1 MLLIC
6 QWFLAFLFYSFAGW
20 AYETVLCSVR
30 ARRFINRG
38 FLSGPICPIY
48 GVGAV
53 TVIWIFSPLHL
64 HPALLFILSA
74 AVDTAIEYVTA
85 VVLEKLFHTK
95 WWDYSHYRFNFQGR
109 ISLLGAV
116 VFGTMSVLLIEYIHP
131 PIERLV
137 RSFPHAA
144 VYICSAIGLMLLITD
159 IVVTVVNIIA
169 LNGKLQEIQQQF
181 TAFIDANKKRAE
193 DLKTAFLERFE
204 NSEFNTARIRNTLNR
219 PGYQIRRLISAFPQ
233 MKPIH
238 NLEAFE
244 KIRERLKLTKGARKK

>member
-1 MLLIC
+1 MYQLCCLFVCFLL
-6 QWFLAFLFYSFAGW
+6 YSFTGW
-20 AYETVLCSVR
+20 AYETILCSVR
-30 ARRFINRG
+30 ARRFVNRG

-53 TVIWIFSPLHL
+53 TVVLIFSPLHL

-74 AVDTAIEYVTA
+74 VVDTAIEYVTA

-116 VFGTMSVLLIEYIHP
+116 VFGAMSVILIEYVHP
-131 PIERLV
+131 PVERLIH
-137 RSFPHAA
+137 SFPHAV
-144 VYICSAIGLMLLITD
+144 VYICSAVALALLMAD
-159 IVVTVVNIIA
+159 IVVTIVNIIA

-204 NSEFNTARIRNTLNR
+204 NSEFNTARIRNTLDR

-233 MKPIH
+233 MKPMH

-244 KIRERLKLTKGARKK
+244 KIRERLKLGKGAHKK